1 MVKRNITLQLE
12 EEVIQQ
18 AKVVAARKNTSVSAL
33 LADQVRML
41 AAKDERYEQAKKRA
55 LDALDNAVD
64 RGGVRWTREEL
75 YDRW

>member
-33 LADQVRML
+33 LAEQVRVL

-55 LDALDNAVD
+55 LDALERPTG
-64 RGGVRWTREEL
+64 RGVVAWTREEL
-75 YDRW
+75 YDR